1 MIGAPG
7 LDRLWHLHP
16 GRIAGGGFAEELP
29 SMPAGQYQIFADIV
43 DKDGFPWTL
52 VGNVEVA
59 QVEGKSLAG
68 DDSAWSG
75 SAVAAQGGDSTVS
88 PLADG
93 GRMVWWRATD
103 PLKANVPMS
112 FKFSV
117 EDKDG
122 NPAKDME
129 PYMGMAGHAEFV
141 STDMSV
147 FAHVHPAGSVSMA
160 AMELARTGQAGASG
174 ELQAGMAMP
183 IPTSMPMSSAP
194 LPPEVSF
201 PYGFP
206 RPGQYRIF
214 VQIKRAGHIQTG
226 VFDGR
231 VQ

>member
-1 MIGAPG
+1 
-7 LDRLWHLHP
+7 
-16 GRIAGGGFAEELP
+16 
-29 SMPAGQYQIFADIV
+29 
-43 DKDGFPWTL
+43 
-52 VGNVEVA
+52 
-59 QVEGKSLAG
+59 
-68 DDSAWSG
+68 
-75 SAVAAQGGDSTVS
+75 
-88 PLADG
+88 
-93 GRMVWWRATD
+93 
-103 PLKANVPMS
+103 MS

-117 EDKDG
+117 EGKDG

-160 AMELARTGQAGASG
+160 ALELARTGRAGASG
-174 ELQAGMAMP
+174 ELQAGMPMP
-183 IPTSMPMSSAP
+183 IPMSMPMSSAP

-206 RPGQYRIF
+206 RPGRYRIF

-226 VFDGR
+226 VFDAR